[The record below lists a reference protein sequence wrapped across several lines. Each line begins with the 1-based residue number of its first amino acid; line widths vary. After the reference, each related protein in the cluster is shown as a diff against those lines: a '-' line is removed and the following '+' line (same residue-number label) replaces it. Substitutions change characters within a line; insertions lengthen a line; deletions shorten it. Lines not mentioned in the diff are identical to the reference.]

1 MANVTIFAGEYRG
14 TKVRNET
21 FRLMS
26 DVKTGA
32 KGLYVTV
39 QDNGTLGYKG
49 KSVKVKIKSME
60 DITVSGQTIADMSDS
75 QRNKANKDVNVFSL
89 VTTKEPEVYTET
101 DEQAIER
108 IRERFD
114 ILDQMAEGTTTGA
127 VRAMIVSGPPGVGKS
142 YGVEKVLEQAS
153 IFDKIADRKNRFEV
167 VKGAMSA
174 LGLYAKL
181 YKFSDEGNVL
191 VFDDCD
197 SILLDDLSLNILKAA
212 LDSSKKRF
220 ISWNTDSNML
230 GREGIP
236 DRFEFKG
243 SVIFI
248 TNIKFEH
255 VRSKKL
261 KDHLDALESRC
272 HYLDL
277 TMDTQR
283 DKFLRIKQIV
293 RDGMLDSYDFEDT
306 APQEIVDFMWEQ
318 KNRLRELSLRTVL
331 KIADLRKMSEH
342 NWRRLAETT
351 ILKRAE
357 VC

>member
-1 MANVTIFAGEYRG
+1 MANVTIFAGEYRNI
-14 TKVRNET
+14 KVRNET
-21 FRLMS
+21 FHLVS
-26 DVKTGA
+26 DVKTGS
-32 KGLYVTV
+32 KGMYVTV

-49 KSVKVKIKSME
+49 KNVRVKIESME
-60 DITVSGQTIADMSDS
+60 DITVSGQSIADMTDS
-75 QRNKANKDVNVFSL
+75 QRSKASKDDNVFSL
-89 VTTKEPEVYTET
+89 VVPKEPEVYTET

-114 ILDQMAEGTTTGA
+114 ILEEMTEGTTTGA

-142 YGVEKVLEQAS
+142 FGVEKKLEEAAL
-153 IFDKIADRKNRFEV
+153 FDKMANRRSRFEV

-181 YKFSDEGNVL
+181 YKYSDENNVL

-212 LDSSKKRF
+212 LDSSKKRT
-220 ISWNTDSNML
+220 ISWNTDSRML
-230 GREGIP
+230 SQEGIP
-236 DRFEFKG
+236 DRFDFKG

-277 TMDTQR
+277 TMDSQR

-293 RDGMLDSYDFEDT
+293 RDGMLDSYDFEDS
-306 APQEIVDFMWEQ
+306 AAQEIVDFMWEQ
-318 KNRLRELSLRTVL
+318 KSRLRELSLRTVL
-331 KIADLRKMSEH
+331 KIADLRKMSAH
-342 NWRRLAETT
+342 NWKRLAETT

-357 VC
+357 V